1 MRARL
6 VVFPIRG
13 RNWCFSRSIDPAAS
27 DSASAQ
33 TPSTF
38 KDLWTK
44 ISSSSSSKSDA
55 VSSNAEIVTDFI
67 SFKMNKAW
75 TALEKAPHGSFK
87 NKLHGIGLKLL
98 SRVKPSEI
106 FLKSITKDVTSVEI
120 TYPSSLNPRLVRRRL
135 RHIALRGAA
144 IHRKY
149 FYGSVSMLP
158 LTSAFTGSEK
168 LLQLVSDRSYPCDS
182 SSDDKK
188 TEHKVQQ
195 YPGSALDME
204 PSKELDKFLSQMEAS
219 GDITAIKD
227 ICKMFDLNMTNVLK
241 YKDTL

>member
-1 MRARL
+1 MGCWGGIRVYVRDGGVRARTTRHFLHWNFGTMRARL

-33 TPSTF
+33 TPTF

-55 VSSNAEIVTDFI
+55 ISSTNASSNAEIVTDFI

-75 TALEKAPHGSFK
+75 TALEKAPDGSFK

-120 TYPSSLNPRLVRRRL
+120 TYPSSLDPRLVRRRL
-135 RHIALRGAA
+135 RHVALRCN
-144 IHRKY
+144 
-149 FYGSVSMLP
+149 FFFFLFP
-158 LTSAFTGSEK
+158 L
-168 LLQLVSDRSYPCDS
+168 
-182 SSDDKK
+182 
-188 TEHKVQQ
+188 
-195 YPGSALDME
+195 
-204 PSKELDKFLSQMEAS
+204 
-219 GDITAIKD
+219 
-227 ICKMFDLNMTNVLK
+227 
-241 YKDTL
+241 

>member
-158 LTSAFTGSEK
+158 LTSAFTVC
-168 LLQLVSDRSYPCDS
+168 LCLFWFYLCQ
-182 SSDDKK
+182 
-188 TEHKVQQ
+188 T
-195 YPGSALDME
+195 
-204 PSKELDKFLSQMEAS
+204 FLSFGFCFARILIGELCREVKS
-219 GDITAIKD
+219 SFSWSRI
-227 ICKMFDLNMTNVLK
+227 DLTHVTHPLMIRKPSTKSNNIQVQHWTWSHLRNSTNF
-241 YKDTL
+241 